1 MCDSKMNAISY
12 EVEMKIP
19 IPDEESIE
27 SVLLKLGAKKTNI
40 ETQTDVYFDHPCR
53 SFEQT
58 DEALRIRSRGKIT
71 KYEESPSIP
80 DQKTEMTYKGPKL
93 DSTTKTRL
101 EISLGIADIASAKT
115 ILVQLGFRN
124 VATIRKQRSF
134 FLLEDT
140 VISID
145 SVEHVGLFLELERVV
160 ESEEQIPSARE
171 LIFDQLEKLG
181 LDSKDSIRESYL
193 ELFLRKEHP

>member
-1 MCDSKMNAISY
+1 MNAISY

-160 ESEEQIPSARE
+160 ESEELIPSARE
-171 LIFDQLEKLG
+171 LIFGQLEKLG

>member
-115 ILVQLGFRN
+115 ILDQLGFRN

-160 ESEEQIPSARE
+160 ESEELIPSARE
-171 LIFDQLEKLG
+171 LIFGQLEKLG

-193 ELFLRKEHP
+193 EIFLRKEHP

>member
-115 ILVQLGFRN
+115 ILDQLGFRN

-160 ESEEQIPSARE
+160 ESEELIPSARE
-171 LIFDQLEKLG
+171 LIFGQLEKLG

>member
-1 MCDSKMNAISY
+1 MNAMSY
-12 EVEMKIP
+12 EVEVKIP
-19 IPDEESIE
+19 IPDEKSIE

-53 SFEQT
+53 SFEET

-71 KYEESPSIP
+71 KFEESPSIS

-115 ILVQLGFRN
+115 ILDQLGFRN

-140 VISID
+140 ILLRILIS
-145 SVEHVGLFLELERVV
+145 
-160 ESEEQIPSARE
+160 
-171 LIFDQLEKLG
+171 
-181 LDSKDSIRESYL
+181 SK
-193 ELFLRKEHP
+193 

>member
-1 MCDSKMNAISY
+1 MNAMSY
-12 EVEMKIP
+12 EVEVKIP
-19 IPDEESIE
+19 IPDEKSIE

-53 SFEQT
+53 SFEET

-71 KYEESPSIP
+71 KFEESPSIS

-115 ILVQLGFRN
+115 ILDQLGFRN

-160 ESEEQIPSARE
+160 ESEELIHSARE
-171 LIFDQLEKLG
+171 LIFGQLEKLG

-193 ELFLRKEHP
+193 ELFLRKEHL